1 MILNMKHLNL
11 AEVKEIVKDIDEKK
25 DVKDYLKKFGKLSKE
40 KAEKLAEELRT
51 LGNAKIKEEYLVKI
65 VDFLPKDAEELN
77 KIFHDISLDEKEI
90 NEILEI
96 IKKY

>member
-1 MILNMKHLNL
+1 MILNMKHLSL

-40 KAEKLAEELRT
+40 KAEKLDEELRT

-65 VDFLPKDAEELN
+65 IDFLPRDAEELN

>member
-40 KAEKLAEELRT
+40 KAEKLNEELRT

-65 VDFLPKDAEELN
+65 IDFLPRDAEELN
-77 KIFHDISLDEKEI
+77 KIFHDISLDEKEM